1 MKIPTAS
8 SSAIADVLALRGQS
22 GWLTP
27 PLAPIVAARCPVVGE
42 VVTVQIERRDSGAD
56 FKPMYEVLSAL
67 QAGKILVIAGAVEVG
82 GAIWGEILT
91 ASAQQA
97 GFVGVAI
104 DGFVRDIAAM
114 QNLDLPIYASGTA
127 VVGPLGRAHVVSVG
141 ETVSIFG
148 QEVSSGD
155 QIVLDDS
162 GCVRLGSSDAQEILE
177 AAALYEKGEE
187 QVLQALAAGE
197 RLNSA
202 YRYKAD
208 VVSRLKR

>member
-1 MKIPTAS
+1 M
-8 SSAIADVLALRGQS
+8 
-22 GWLTP
+22 
-27 PLAPIVAARCPVVGE
+27 
-42 VVTVQIERRDSGAD
+42 QILE
-56 FKPMYEVLSAL
+56 
-67 QAGKILVIAGAVEVG
+67 
-82 GAIWGEILT
+82 
-91 ASAQQA
+91 
-97 GFVGVAI
+97 
-104 DGFVRDIAAM
+104 
-114 QNLDLPIYASGTA
+114 LPIYASGTA

-141 ETVSIFG
+141 ETVNILG

-162 GCVRLGSSDAQEILE
+162 GCVRLSAKDAREILE

-187 QVLQALAAGE
+187 QVLEALAAGE

>member
-56 FKPMYEVLSAL
+56 FKPMYEVLSAV
-67 QAGKILVIAGAVEVG
+67 QAGKILLIAGAVEIG

-104 DGFVRDIAAM
+104 DGFVRDIIAM
-114 QNLDLPIYASGTA
+114 QNLELPIYASGTA

-141 ETVSIFG
+141 KTVNIFG

-187 QVLQALAAGE
+187 QVLVALAAGE

-202 YRYKAD
+202 YGYKAD

>member
-1 MKIPTAS
+1 
-8 SSAIADVLALRGQS
+8 
-22 GWLTP
+22 
-27 PLAPIVAARCPVVGE
+27 
-42 VVTVQIERRDSGAD
+42 VQIERRDSGAD
-56 FKPMYEVLSAL
+56 FKPMYEVLSAV
-67 QAGKILVIAGAVEVG
+67 QAGKVLVIAGAIEIG

-104 DGFVRDIAAM
+104 DGFVRDVTAM
-114 QNLDLPIYASGTA
+114 QNLELPIYASGTA

-141 ETVSIFG
+141 ETVNIFG

-162 GCVRLGSSDAQEILE
+162 GCVRLASRDAQEILE

>member
-8 SSAIADVLALRGQS
+8 TSAIADVLALRGQS

-56 FKPMYEVLSAL
+56 FKPMYEVLSAV
-67 QAGKILVIAGAVEVG
+67 QAGKVLVIAGAIEIG

-104 DGFVRDIAAM
+104 DGFVRDVTAM
-114 QNLDLPIYASGTA
+114 QN
-127 VVGPLGRAHVVSVG
+127 
-141 ETVSIFG
+141 
-148 QEVSSGD
+148 
-155 QIVLDDS
+155 
-162 GCVRLGSSDAQEILE
+162 
-177 AAALYEKGEE
+177 
-187 QVLQALAAGE
+187 
-197 RLNSA
+197 
-202 YRYKAD
+202 
-208 VVSRLKR
+208 

>member
-67 QAGKILVIAGAVEVG
+67 QAGKILLIAGAVEVG

-141 ETVSIFG
+141 ETVNIFG

>member
-67 QAGKILVIAGAVEVG
+67 QAGKILLIAGAVEVG

-141 ETVSIFG
+141 ETISIFG

>member
-1 MKIPTAS
+1 MKIPAAS

-42 VVTVQIERRDSGAD
+42 VVTVQIERRDIGAD
-56 FKPMYEVLSAL
+56 FKPMYEVLSAV
-67 QAGKILVIAGAVEVG
+67 QSGKILLIAGAVEVG

-104 DGFVRDIAAM
+104 DGFVRDIIAM

-141 ETVSIFG
+141 ETVNIFG

-155 QIVLDDS
+155 QVVLDDS
-162 GCVRLGSSDAQEILE
+162 GCIRLASSDAQEILE

>member
-56 FKPMYEVLSAL
+56 FKSMYEVLSAL

-141 ETVSIFG
+141 ETVNIFG

>member
-56 FKPMYEVLSAL
+56 FKSMYEVLSAL

>member
-141 ETVSIFG
+141 ETVNIFG

-187 QVLQALAAGE
+187 QVLQALSAGE

>member
-1 MKIPTAS
+1 MKIPAAS

-27 PLAPIVAARCPVVGE
+27 PLAPIVAARCPVIGE
-42 VVTVQIERRDSGAD
+42 VVTVQIERRDIGAD
-56 FKPMYEVLSAL
+56 FKPMYEVLSAV
-67 QAGKILVIAGAVEVG
+67 QSGKVLVIAGAVEVG

-114 QNLDLPIYASGTA
+114 QNLDLPVYASGTA

-141 ETVSIFG
+141 ETVNIFG

-162 GCVRLGSSDAQEILE
+162 GCVRLASSDAQEILE

-187 QVLQALAAGE
+187 QVLVALAAGE

>member
-1 MKIPTAS
+1 MKVPTAS

-67 QAGKILVIAGAVEVG
+67 QAGKILVIAGAIDIG

-104 DGFVRDIAAM
+104 DGFVRDIIAM
-114 QNLDLPIYASGTA
+114 QNLELPIYASGTA

-141 ETVSIFG
+141 ETVNIFG

-162 GCVRLGSSDAQEILE
+162 GCVRLASRDAQEILE
-177 AAALYEKGEE
+177 AAARSEKGEE